1 MNSFDYYINGPSMP
15 LTDDNVPDL
24 LVSIRNADP
33 HRQAQLVNTLADGIS
48 NATVSLREWVAER

>member
-48 NATVSLREWVAER
+48 NATVSLHE